1 MLLNHNFVMLRQ
13 NFDPTNMGLS
23 FLPAGSEHDW
33 LQGSLL
39 YRSDT
44 RKLLRYTLSAG
55 YGGYFNGNRRF
66 MEGSLNYRYQPYGS
80 ISMYF
85 SYNDLLLP
93 QPWDRNSF
101 WLVGPK
107 FDITFTNTIFFTTF
121 IQYNEQLDN
130 LNINARFQW
139 RYKPVSDIFLVYTDN
154 YFPETMN
161 ARNRAL
167 VFKMSYWFN

>member
-1 MLLNHNFVMLRQ
+1 M
-13 NFDPTNMGLS
+13 
-23 FLPAGSEHDW
+23 
-33 LQGSLL
+33 
-39 YRSDT
+39 
-44 RKLLRYTLSAG
+44 
-55 YGGYFNGNRRF
+55 
-66 MEGSLNYRYQPYGS
+66 YQPYVS
-80 ISMYF
+80 VSLFF

-93 QPWDRNSF
+93 QPWSRNSF

-107 FDITFTNTIFFTTF
+107 IDITFTNTLFFTTF

-139 RYKPVSDIFLVYTDN
+139 RYKPVSDIFIVYTDN

-167 VFKMSYWFN
+167 VFKMAYWFN